1 MKKLLSC
8 REVWC
13 YDDCD
18 YIVTGETEEDVM
30 TSAVEN
36 SIIKHGK
43 REKDMARLRQKLR
56 IHLYYTIN
64 LIMYIELQLLVT
76 IDSRRRITRA
86 HCMMTIF

>member
-18 YIVTGETEEDVM
+18 YIVAGETEEDVM

-36 SIIKHGK
+36 SIIKYGK

-56 IHLYYTIN
+56 IHLYYN
-64 LIMYIELQLLVT
+64 LIMYMKLQLLVT
-76 IDSRRRITRA
+76 IDSRRRR
-86 HCMMTIF
+86 